1 MTEDHVMDTNETKA
15 TRRHIRDSVLFI
27 ENDSISRKLVEVLS
41 TSLPTVDLRLAANG
55 RRGIR
60 AALDA
65 MPDLIL
71 LDMHLPDMGGLE
83 VVRALSQHIA
93 EGECRVIL
101 LTADELTIDVV
112 KAMSLGAREY
122 WLKPLSLE
130 RLQSDLLRVM
140 DTLRAERRDAVES
153 SLKPGSRWIS
163 AASVCH

>member
-1 MTEDHVMDTNETKA
+1 MDTNKTQA
-15 TRRHIRDSVLFI
+15 TRRDIRDSVLCI
-27 ENDSISRKLVEVLS
+27 EDDPISRKLVEVLS
-41 TSLPTVDLRLAANG
+41 GSFPTVDLRLAADG
-55 RRGIR
+55 VCGIR

-65 MPDLIL
+65 MPDVIL

-101 LTADELTIDVV
+101 LTADKLTIDVV
-112 KAMSLGAREY
+112 KAMSLGAREC

-130 RLQSDLLRVM
+130 RLQSDLHRVM
-140 DTLRAERRDAVES
+140 ETLRAERRDAVAS

-163 AASVCH
+163 AAGVCH